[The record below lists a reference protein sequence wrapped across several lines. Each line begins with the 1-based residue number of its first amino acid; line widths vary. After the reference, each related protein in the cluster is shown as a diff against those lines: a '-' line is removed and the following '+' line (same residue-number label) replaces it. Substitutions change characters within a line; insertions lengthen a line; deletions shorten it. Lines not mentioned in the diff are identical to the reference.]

1 MQRLKTKCRCKIV
14 FMKIAIVKLSSLGDI
29 VHSMVALQFI
39 KKAYPDSKIDWVVE
53 DKFKSLLDN
62 NPHIDNIYSVSLRK
76 AKKEKSIFLLF
87 KELRKIRKLNGYDFV
102 IDAQGLIKSAII
114 SKLISTKKNVG
125 FDKNSIREPI
135 ASIFY
140 NLKVSIAYDENSID
154 RNIAVICRPLRIKVS
169 SSEILEKKAF
179 LFSSNDLIS
188 NAQPYIV
195 FVVGST
201 WESRNYP
208 KEKFV
213 EIAKKLNKRCIV
225 LWGNS
230 EEKEKAKWMEK
241 QSNLIKPADKLDLDR
256 LKQLIDKSIMLIG
269 NDTGPS
275 HMAWGMNKP
284 SIILFGPTP
293 INRVYQTKINK
304 VLKSSSKVNHYNL
317 NKNDYSINEIPVEE
331 IIKTSN
337 DLIN

>member
-317 NKNDYSINEIPVEE
+317 NKNDYSINEIPVDE